1 MGRQCKKRR
10 GSLVRDKAAIG
21 AQVVDLA
28 LEGTT
33 GVDSVNMGGCIRGI
47 LQRIKAKG

>member
-33 GVDSVNMGGCIRGI
+33 GVDSVGVVALCGAIYSE
-47 LQRIKAKG
+47 LA